1 MLFTSAKMTAQF
13 ALDYDS
19 HGDSYTEDVNEE
31 KLREVFAN
39 VEKKVSLWGS
49 FMGDFKFRHIW
60 DTI

>member
-13 ALDYDS
+13 ALDYDG

-39 VEKKVSLWGS
+39 VEKKVSL
-49 FMGDFKFRHIW
+49 
-60 DTI
+60 